1 MRSAFIRCH
10 CGAATGARRDLLLP
24 VCRGSRF
31 VVPGLS
37 GLTRVRLQADP
48 FGGDSECKTHWL
60 VALFTT
66 VQFCPSATM
75 DVPVLAN
82 EVLSTTLLGQ
92 LATFQCK
99 TAFSGEANLHIG
111 GGPLALSSEF
121 LAHLAGRSR
130 RRPMLVVRPANVP
143 CL

>member
-48 FGGDSECKTHWL
+48 FGGDSEFKTHWL

-92 LATFQCK
+92 LARIPMFTLPVTVLPITLPFRAK
-99 TAFSGEANLHIG
+99 IPRK
-111 GGPLALSSEF
+111 PLREIALPD
-121 LAHLAGRSR
+121 AT
-130 RRPMLVVRPANVP
+130 PPLVRKIP
-143 CL
+143 